1 MLMLCECPECR
12 QTLEPLEELIEHFLP
27 LLWSLSVGVYVCT
40 HLLNGAFMLCR
51 SIECILC
58 LIALQLFVPSGLN
71 GRQLLGFN
79 TRFAQLEGGGSWLV
93 GDVLH

>member
-1 MLMLCECPECR
+1 MLVLCERPECR
-12 QTLEPLEELIEHFLP
+12 QTLKPLEELIERFLP

-40 HLLNGAFMLCR
+40 HLLNGAFMLRR

-58 LIALQLFVPSGLN
+58 LIALQLFMPSGLN

-79 TRFAQLEGGGSWLV
+79 THFAQLQGGGSWLV